1 MRYRLLFNFL
11 KISLVTKGVAKINF
25 FLNVAIFLSI
35 FAITSTL
42 ISIYYESKITNIEK
56 KIANNDITL
65 DVLSLSTLAIPGKVL
80 GLENISNDVKKN
92 NDIINYFYFSKVGQ
106 LFDEYELYYRP
117 VINLSNYLTNNFTAI
132 KNFEDIVNIKDEQM
146 VKNIDKKIF
155 EDLKQNS
162 NNHEEFLK
170 IMNQIRLDHKKI
182 NLEKG
187 VKVIKPKILQKYK
200 NYYEKFEVYINDQ
213 LLHYASISG
222 VLQTIYNNIK
232 NDNLKLFREI
242 SKNSKESKKFILF
255 AFFFQ
260 LIIFVIIQAME
271 IITTRSYS
279 SIICSSS

>member
-271 IITTRSYS
+271 IITTRRE
-279 SIICSSS
+279 IQKIK

>member
-11 KISLVTKGVAKINF
+11 KISLVTKGVAKINV

-271 IITTRSYS
+271 IITTRRE
-279 SIICSSS
+279 IQKIK